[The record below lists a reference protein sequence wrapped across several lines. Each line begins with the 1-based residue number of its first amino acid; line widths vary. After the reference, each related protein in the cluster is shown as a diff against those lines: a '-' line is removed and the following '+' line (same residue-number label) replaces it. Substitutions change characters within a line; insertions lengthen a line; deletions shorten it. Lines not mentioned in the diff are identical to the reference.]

1 MSSQELVQ
9 LCVGVRS
16 RRVVACGSV
25 VVGVS
30 TVGVGSVVVGCH
42 YSLVQGAGS

>member
-16 RRVVACGSV
+16 RRVVACGV